1 MSHHMQRLVREVAAS
16 AFSSTIGDVRLVFQ
30 GGQQV
35 FSGSILLFVNQY
47 FRSGLT
53 GVCFALSANS
63 GGVFLS
69 SVLTLRYIFHFP
81 QVLSK
86 QGTNIFCQRLPAKI
100 QYMNS
105 NSQVVILPQTSL
117 ITFLGANDE
126 AHSKMNQT
134 SETLKN
140 AKFDL

>member
-1 MSHHMQRLVREVAAS
+1 MGLHMQRLVREVAAS

-69 SVLTLRYIFHFP
+69 SALTPR
-81 QVLSK
+81 
-86 QGTNIFCQRLPAKI
+86 
-100 QYMNS
+100 
-105 NSQVVILPQTSL
+105 
-117 ITFLGANDE
+117 
-126 AHSKMNQT
+126 
-134 SETLKN
+134 
-140 AKFDL
+140 